1 VTTFLPVDQQN
12 RPRAA
17 KQFQIA
23 IALLLV
29 AIYGAFAVLALV
41 RENWVA
47 AGAMVVFLVV
57 AVVMLRQRLRTGEP
71 ISFLTT
77 VVQMLTRRGSS

>member
-1 VTTFLPVDQQN
+1 VDQQN
-12 RPRAA
+12 RPEAA
-17 KQFQIA
+17 KRFQIA
-23 IALLLV
+23 IVLLLV
-29 AIYGAFAVLALV
+29 AIYAVFAVLALV

-47 AGAMVVFLVV
+47 AGVMVVFLVV
-57 AVVMLRQRLRTGEP
+57 AVVMLRQRWRTGEP